1 MPKSI
6 QKAMFQSLK
15 GGLLPFKR
23 MSPGMQ
29 KAAFCA
35 VKDRLLG
42 CNRRHLSLPTAKIG
56 GFIGVFFIPQI
67 LFCDFRLSKF
77 LNFNDA

>member
-6 QKAMFQSLK
+6 LKAVFQALK
-15 GGLLPFKR
+15 RGLLPFKK
-23 MSPGMQ
+23 MPPGMQ

-42 CNRRHLSLPTAKIG
+42 CNRRHLSLPTAKIS
-56 GFIGVFFIPQI
+56 GFIGVFSFH
-67 LFCDFRLSKF
+67 KF
-77 LNFNDA
+77 YFVISDCQSF